1 VHPWVQMLIL
11 TSAMLQ
17 TGETNLVAHVF
28 TCKQMSGTN
37 PEMEQQMEQER
48 LAILEHPVVRSI
60 SDVDRS
66 KGGRPGFRVSLWCQT
81 ARQNGHGECDCGGL
95 RQGVPVCVSTT
106 RTTLLACL
114 QDLHKQVLLGHG
126 SKCITAC
133 KALEAQRMAQD
144 ASSAG
149 APDALRTMMD
159 LSQATKS
166 LQKAT
171 LEWKNVKERADK
183 INKEALELQELVEK
197 AQEEVQRLKA
207 QLHPKRARIEAQE
220 EEEDD
225 IENVH
230 DWSLTKHRSEATRV
244 QSRRN
249 TTMGSRDNTP
259 TYRTRVEGYLWHPRL
274 GLIGWVAYWS
284 RGHIDTAVH
293 MLAHLIT
300 KLNINE
306 QVQVALPPTTSGREV
321 ETNAKMVDLLKDAVT
336 QMKRGGLAE

>member
-1 VHPWVQMLIL
+1 
-11 TSAMLQ
+11 
-17 TGETNLVAHVF
+17 
-28 TCKQMSGTN
+28 
-37 PEMEQQMEQER
+37 
-48 LAILEHPVVRSI
+48 
-60 SDVDRS
+60 
-66 KGGRPGFRVSLWCQT
+66 
-81 ARQNGHGECDCGGL
+81 
-95 RQGVPVCVSTT
+95 
-106 RTTLLACL
+106 L

-207 QLHPKRARIEAQE
+207 QLQPKRERIEAQE

-225 IENVH
+225 IENVN
-230 DWSLTKHRSEATRV
+230 DWTLTKHRSEATRV

-249 TTMGSRDNTP
+249 TTMCSRDNAP
-259 TYRTRVEGYLWHPRL
+259 TYRTGVEGYLWHPRL